1 MYGMYRYCP
10 GEDDLPQTPSANGGL
25 PAPRAPRGPR
35 EEALAAV
42 QASLDRRDNG
52 GDPGMTSKVAAWQR

>member
-10 GEDDLPQTPSANGGL
+10 GEDDLPQTPSANGGR
-25 PAPRAPRGPR
+25 PAHRTPR